1 MHWFFVV
8 LIVFGCILAPF
19 FIVFVGSMLYYR
31 CVRGIKPPKGEFRN
45 VGHGFKFKRL
55 FFDFPRQWALDHL
68 TFDPDCFREYGVH
81 MIAGKQGSGKTV
93 TMVYMLNR
101 WKRMYPRLQVHTNF
115 EYAYQ
120 DAPIESWTDLIDNSN
135 GIYGVV
141 DCIDEI
147 QNWFNSLESK
157 DFPVEMI
164 TEITQQRKQRR
175 AILTTSQVFARVA
188 KPIREQTY
196 YLYQP
201 ITLFGCL
208 TIVRKYEPL
217 VSGVDGQAREK
228 KLRGMFFFVQNK
240 ALRESYDTYLKIQK
254 MRSQGFKSE
263 PDQIRGGDSPINL
276 SVKKGKVKVQ

>member
-1 MHWFFVV
+1 MEWYWIS
-8 LIVFGCILAPF
+8 LIVFGCAMAPF
-19 FIVFVGSMLYYR
+19 LLVFVFSLLYYR
-31 CVRGIKPPKGEFRN
+31 CIRGIKPPKGEYQN
-45 VGHGFKFKRL
+45 VGHGSKLKRL

-68 TFDPDCFREYGVH
+68 TFDPDYFREYGVH
-81 MIAGKQGSGKTV
+81 MIAGEQGSGKTI
-93 TMVYMLNR
+93 TLVYMLNR

-115 EYAYQ
+115 NYVYQ
-120 DAPIESWTDLIDNSN
+120 DAPIDHWHDLIDNTN

-175 AILTTSQVFARVA
+175 AILTTSQVFSRVS

-196 YLYQP
+196 FLYMP

-208 TIVRKYEPL
+208 TVVRKYKPTL
-217 VSGVDGQAREK
+217 SPVDGQAREK
-228 KLRGMFFFVQNK
+228 KLRGVFFFVHNR

-254 MRSQGFKSE
+254 MRERGFK
-263 PDQIRGGDSPINL
+263 GDVEQMRDEGQPINL
-276 SVKKGKVKVQ
+276 TVKKKRVVMQ